1 MKIRGKLD
9 ERPERGTLA
18 WLKPAL
24 VSARRFATKGADDE
38 GRADGDRA
46 AAGGSAGG
54 RWWEADTLNEW
65 DNSWHETTPG
75 ANRAKRWARVDGLMM
90 SFEDAEAL

>member
-1 MKIRGKLD
+1 MEGVQTKIVPQPVVVQEVCG
-9 ERPERGTLA
+9 ERT
-18 WLKPAL
+18 
-24 VSARRFATKGADDE
+24 
-38 GRADGDRA
+38 
-46 AAGGSAGG
+46 
-54 RWWEADTLNEW
+54 WEADTLNEW

>member
-9 ERPERGTLA
+9 ERPERGTPA
-18 WLKPAL
+18 WLKHAL
-24 VSARRFATKGADDE
+24 VSARRFATKGADDG
-38 GRADGDRA
+38 GRADEDRA
-46 AAGGSAGG
+46 AADGRAGG
-54 RWWEADTLNEW
+54 RRREDTHNEW
-65 DNSWHETTPG
+65 DNSWRETTPG